1 MSKIRSRV
9 FLPFLHLF
17 ISNSCYACER
27 PLLEQEKYVCFSCL
41 GQIPE
46 TDFLELPKQNEL
58 YYRLGGK
65 VPIEDAFSL
74 FYFDKK
80 GKLQSLIEQLKYKSS
95 PQVGRFLGAYCG
107 NKIKD
112 SEFIK
117 DVDALIPVPL
127 HNRKRIIRGYNQAE
141 EIAKG
146 LGEILEIPVLRKHL
160 FRTRFTLS
168 QTRKKGSD
176 RWENVANAFVSKGN
190 LPKSILLIDDVVTT
204 GATLE
209 ACIRSLH
216 QAPQAPKEVKV
227 LSIALARKN

>member
-1 MSKIRSRV
+1 MSKIKTRI
-9 FLPFLHLF
+9 FMPFLHLF
-17 ISNSCYACER
+17 ISNTCYACEQA
-27 PLLEQEKYVCFSCL
+27 LLEQEQYVCFSCL

-46 TDFLELPKQNEL
+46 TNFLKLPQKNEL
-58 YYRLGGK
+58 YYRLGGR
-65 VPIEDAFSL
+65 VEIADAFSL

-107 NKIKD
+107 NKIKGSD
-112 SEFIK
+112 FIK

-146 LGEILEIPVLRKHL
+146 LGQVLDIPVLRKHL
-160 FRTRFTLS
+160 FRSRFTLS

-176 RWENVANAFVSKGN
+176 RWENVANAFESKGN
-190 LPKSILLIDDVVTT
+190 LPKSIILIDDVVTT

-209 ACIRSLH
+209 ACIRSLSE
-216 QAPQAPKEVKV
+216 APIAPVEVRV